1 MLETAGHNLS
11 SLFLF
16 LDKNRESLFKLQ
28 ISFQS
33 DKFFDDKK
41 INFEYPRKIV
51 EMLWVKTRKN
61 NELLDFLA
69 DEYFN
74 LKKKIVKKKKIWAK
88 NS

>member
-51 EMLWVKTRKN
+51 EMLWVKTREN
-61 NELLDFLA
+61 DALFDFLA
-69 DEYFN
+69 DDYFDFTR
-74 LKKKIVKKKKIWAK
+74 KIVKKKKIWAQ